1 MLRAVL
7 FFALVLGVVLS
18 GLMLLRRTAGK
29 RPPEEQGARP
39 PPLLEKRD
47 QDENEKDSW

>member
-29 RPPEEQGARP
+29 RPPKGQGARP

-47 QDENEKDSW
+47 QKENEEDTW